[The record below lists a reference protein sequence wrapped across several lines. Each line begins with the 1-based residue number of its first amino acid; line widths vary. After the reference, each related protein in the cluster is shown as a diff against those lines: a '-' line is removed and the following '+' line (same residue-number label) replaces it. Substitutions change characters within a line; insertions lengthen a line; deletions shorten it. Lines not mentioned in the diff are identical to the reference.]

1 MFEDDM
7 ESPNQHTEA
16 ELDAAYGAGYN
27 ACHDNKNIETNPYP
41 LNSILWQQFNAGWQQ
56 YDADYNPE
64 YYKPQYFND
73 L

>member
-1 MFEDDM
+1 MLEHEL
-7 ESPNQHTEA
+7 ESPNPHTEA

-27 ACHDNKNIETNPYP
+27 ACHDGLTANPYP
-41 LNSILWQQFNAGWQQ
+41 ANSILAQQWQAGWKH

-64 YYKPQYFND
+64 YYKSQYFDD